1 MAAEETLGKCIP
13 SMAPIVA
20 NERRQLS
27 DISNTGTLPPL
38 RNGKGNSCSEKL
50 NKSDE
55 IHLHE
60 V

>member
-1 MAAEETLGKCIP
+1 MIDEETLGKCIP
-13 SMAPIVA
+13 SMAPILA

-38 RNGKGNSCSEKL
+38 RKSKENSCLEQL
-50 NKSDE
+50 NTCDE

-60 V
+60 I

>member
-13 SMAPIVA
+13 SMTTILA

-27 DISNTGTLPPL
+27 DISNTDTLPPL
-38 RNGKGNSCSEKL
+38 RKSKENSCLEKL
-50 NKSDE
+50 NKDYE
-55 IHLHE
+55 IHPHE

>member
-1 MAAEETLGKCIP
+1 MAAEEMLGKCIA

-38 RNGKGNSCSEKL
+38 RKSKENSCLEQL
-50 NKSDE
+50 NKCDE